1 MSSTL
6 ETFATRLRHLR
17 EEKNLRQADVAIDLN
32 VTRQTISK
40 YERSE
45 REPDFY
51 MLCKIAD
58 YYKVSIDYLLGRT
71 TSMLVNYMD
80 DKASTWFC
88 PMKVADRPD
97 RR

>member
-40 YERSE
+40 YERAE

-71 TSMLVNYMD
+71 TSTLVNYMD
-80 DKASTWFC
+80 DKVSTWFW
-88 PMKVADRPD
+88 PMKVADRPG